1 MNRTAISADLRIS
14 SLGATD
20 RKEGSGMIILAIV
33 ILLIVVTFALQNAQL
48 VDILFLAWSFRLNL
62 ALVVIGSLS
71 LGVVIGAIWQWVGSI
86 AARAQLKDTLKRL
99 DSERNKVVT
108 LERTIQELIN
118 KGEQPVT
125 GNSNRTVRA

>member
-1 MNRTAISADLRIS
+1 MDLRAR
-14 SLGATD
+14 SLAVTD
-20 RKEGSGMIILAIV
+20 RKGVSGMIILAIV
-33 ILLIVVTFALQNAQL
+33 ILLTVVTFALQNAQM

-71 LGVVIGAIWQWVGSI
+71 LGVVIGAIWQWVGGI

-118 KGEQPVT
+118 RGEQPVNGST
-125 GNSNRTVRA
+125 DRTVRAELEG

>member
-1 MNRTAISADLRIS
+1 
-14 SLGATD
+14 
-20 RKEGSGMIILAIV
+20 MIILAIV
-33 ILLIVVTFALQNAQL
+33 ILLTVVTFALQNAQM

-71 LGVVIGAIWQWVGSI
+71 LGVVIGAIWQWVGGI

-118 KGEQPVT
+118 RGEQPVNGST
-125 GNSNRTVRA
+125 DRTVRAELEG